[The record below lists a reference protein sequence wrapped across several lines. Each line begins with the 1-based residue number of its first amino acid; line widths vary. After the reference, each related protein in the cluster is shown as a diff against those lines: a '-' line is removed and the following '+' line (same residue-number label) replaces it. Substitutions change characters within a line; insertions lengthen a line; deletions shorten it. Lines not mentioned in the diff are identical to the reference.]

1 MRKTSDKLLKWQRK
15 DYLLNAL
22 VYVLNFVLLGLM
34 FVAMFFIESTGNS
47 NVSFDSLKINGINF
61 FNFLILLFFVLLVVF
76 LYFFFE
82 ERDFLKNPINSEM
95 VFAIIELSLAVCF
108 VFGRYVNTYLRP
120 IALSCILILFLTNS
134 RTAVFMNFIFC
145 IILFLFDTFSGLLS
159 EPNLTTNRN
168 YEVLFV
174 FAMGISSGIIAVY
187 ALKEVYSRARLL
199 LLGLCIS
206 IPSVVCVIIP
216 IVQYGGDN
224 QSVLLANLLSSVAF
238 GPLSVTLFM
247 ALLPFFEFTFNKVST
262 FKLAE
267 LTDHKSRLV
276 RKMIAK
282 APGTFNHSIVVSNI
296 AEACATA
303 IGEDALLARTCAYY
317 HDIGKLRRPE
327 YFKENQI
334 SETNPHD
341 DLTPELSAN
350 IISAH
355 AQDGYTLAIKNRL
368 PKEIADVCR
377 EHHGTMPILF
387 FYDKAKK
394 FTDGEVDINQYCYAG
409 PKPQTKIAAII
420 MIADGC
426 EAVARTL
433 TDRSRESVKNAVK
446 KIVNS
451 RMELGQFTECEI
463 TLKELNIIINT
474 VVNSLTGVYHNR
486 IDYPKVS
493 LDGIDLEA
501 TTVDETL

>member
-1 MRKTSDKLLKWQRK
+1 MQKASDKLLKWEKK
-15 DYLLNAL
+15 DYIFNIITYLANFMVIGLL
-22 VYVLNFVLLGLM
+22 FVLYMYMGSVNGEYD
-34 FVAMFFIESTGNS
+34 FSQFGA
-47 NVSFDSLKINGINF
+47 NGIKY
-61 FNFLILLFFVLLVVF
+61 FNFLILLFFLVVLIF

-82 ERDFLKNPINSEM
+82 ERDFLKNALNSEM
-95 VFAIIELSLAVCF
+95 IFLILEVSLIICF
-108 VFGRYVNTYLRP
+108 LFGQYVNLYLRP
-120 IALSCILILFLTNS
+120 LALCAILVLFLTGTK
-134 RTAVFMNFIFC
+134 TAVFLNFVFC
-145 IILFLFDTFSGLLS
+145 ILVLLFDTFQGMFI
-159 EPNLTTNRN
+159 NIDGVQAQR
-168 YEVLFV
+168 VDFLF
-174 FAMGISSGIIAVY
+174 FLAMGVSSGILAVY
-187 ALKEVYSRARLL
+187 SMKEVYSRLKL
-199 LLGLCIS
+199 ILLGFFIS
-206 IPSVVCVIIP
+206 VPAVVCVVIP
-216 IVQYGGDN
+216 IVEFGEGFIVNYII
-224 QSVLLANLLSSVAF
+224 SSVAS
-238 GPLSVTLFM
+238 GPLAVALFLM
-247 ALLPFFEFTFNKVST
+247 LLPFFEVVFNKIST

-267 LTDHKSRLV
+267 LTDHKSRIV
-276 RKMIAK
+276 RKVIAK

-327 YFKENQI
+327 YFKENQ
-334 SETNPHD
+334 TDDNNPHD

-377 EHHGTMPILF
+377 QHHGTMPILF

-394 FTDGEVDINQYCYAG
+394 FTDGEVDIAQYCYAG

-426 EAVARTL
+426 EAVTRTL
-433 TDRSRESVKNAVK
+433 TDRSRENVKKAVK

-451 RMELGQFTECEI
+451 RMELGQFDECEL

-474 VVNSLTGVYHNR
+474 VVNTLSGVYHNR
-486 IDYPKVS
+486 IEYPKVS
-493 LDGIDLEA
+493 LDGIDLEKKA
-501 TTVDETL
+501 EEAE

>member
-1 MRKTSDKLLKWQRK
+1 MKRTSDKLLKWNKK
-15 DYLLNAL
+15 DYVLNVVTYLLNFA
-22 VYVLNFVLLGLM
+22 LLGLLFVLM
-34 FVAMFFIESTGNS
+34 FYLQSKAGKVDFADLRT
-47 NVSFDSLKINGINF
+47 NVIKF
-61 FNFLILLFFVLLVVF
+61 FNFLILLFFTLFIVF

-82 ERDFLKNPINSEM
+82 ERDFLKNAVNSEM
-95 VFAIIELSLAVCF
+95 IFLIIELCLAICF
-108 VFGRYVNTYLRP
+108 VFGEYVNYYLRP
-120 IALSCILILFLTNS
+120 LVLATILVLFLTNS
-134 RTAVFMNFIFC
+134 RTAVFTNFIFC
-145 IILFLFDTFSGLLS
+145 IIIFLFDAFAGMISTSFSSIKTTYDYLL
-159 EPNLTTNRN
+159 
-168 YEVLFV
+168 V
-174 FAMGISSGIIAVY
+174 FAMGVSSGIIAVY
-187 ALKEVYSRARLL
+187 CLKEVHSRIRLFV
-199 LLGLCIS
+199 LGFLIS
-206 IPSVVCVIIP
+206 LPSVVCTVIP
-216 IVQYGGDN
+216 ITGYGD
-224 QSVLLANLLSSVAF
+224 ANVIHDLLSSVAF
-238 GPLSVTLFM
+238 GPLSVTLFT
-247 ALLPFFEFTFNKVST
+247 AILPFFEFCFNKVSS
-262 FKLAE
+262 FKLGE
-267 LTDHKSRLV
+267 LTDHKSRIV
-276 RKMIAK
+276 RKIITK

-327 YFKENQI
+327 YFKENQLT
-334 SETNPHD
+334 EKNPHD

-355 AQDGYTLAIKNRL
+355 AQDGYTLALKNRL

-394 FTDGEVDINQYCYAG
+394 FTDGEVDIAEYCYAG
-409 PKPQTKIAAII
+409 PKPQSKIAAII

-433 TDRSRESVKNAVK
+433 TDRSRENVKNAVK

-451 RMELGQFTECEI
+451 RMELGQFTDCEI

-474 VVNSLTGVYHNR
+474 VVNTLSGVYHNR

-501 TTVDETL
+501 STTDETL